1 MRGSSPRNEDGNGL
15 KFGIEG
21 GSETLMGFTETKK
34 QRLRLEKST
43 GVEERD
49 LEEEESKNRLAMETW
64 SWRFK

>member
-1 MRGSSPRNEDGNGL
+1 MRGSSPSNEDGNGL
-15 KFGIEG
+15 KFGVEG
-21 GSETLMGFTETKK
+21 VSETLMGFTETMK

-49 LEEEESKNRLAMETW
+49 LEEEESKNRLAIETW